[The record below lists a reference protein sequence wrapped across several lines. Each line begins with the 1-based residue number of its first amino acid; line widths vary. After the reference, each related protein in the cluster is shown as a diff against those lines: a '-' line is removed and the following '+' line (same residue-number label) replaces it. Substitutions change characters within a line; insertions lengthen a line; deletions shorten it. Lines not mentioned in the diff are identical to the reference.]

1 MGAHRYT
8 NDIINKSRTF
18 LITDYIQSLIHQYAS
33 TTFFIIHHPSS
44 PFIIIIHS
52 SFIFTSSLPSS
63 FDLYSL
69 LLFFRASLSSSS
81 LLSRQG
87 NQTKVCEMWPS
98 AEIVRVGRTSVWWIS
113 FVPHQPSV
121 EIVRA
126 GRKMRIFMPFPY
138 PAQPSLRIVRVGR
151 TNVWQNVTLVAR
163 CTNGWS
169 EKIIKDFET
178 SEQPFRTKWGN
189 YCQLAIFNCEM
200 QAFRTKWW

>member
-87 NQTKVCEMWPS
+87 NQNKGLRNVAFCRDRACRTHKRMVNFVCPAPTICRDCACRTQNADFHAFSVSGTALLKDRARRTHE
-98 AEIVRVGRTSVWWIS
+98 RVAKCDIGGSVHEW
-113 FVPHQPSV
+113 V
-121 EIVRA
+121 ERE
-126 GRKMRIFMPFPY
+126 
-138 PAQPSLRIVRVGR
+138 
-151 TNVWQNVTLVAR
+151 NN
-163 CTNGWS
+163 
-169 EKIIKDFET
+169 
-178 SEQPFRTKWGN
+178 
-189 YCQLAIFNCEM
+189 
-200 QAFRTKWW
+200 